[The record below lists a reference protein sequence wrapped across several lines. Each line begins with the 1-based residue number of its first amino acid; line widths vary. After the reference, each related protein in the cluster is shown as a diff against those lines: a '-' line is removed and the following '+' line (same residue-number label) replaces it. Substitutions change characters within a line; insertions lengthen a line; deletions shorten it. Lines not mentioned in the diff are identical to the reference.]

1 MWVGSGNGRFILPLR
16 LESFRERR
24 VANGLG
30 RTTGILRVKFGVAN
44 EKKGG
49 MGWLSETC

>member
-1 MWVGSGNGRFILPLR
+1 MWVCGGNGRFIPPLR
-16 LESFRERR
+16 LESFRERW

-30 RTTGILRVKFGVAN
+30 RATGILRVKFGVAN
-44 EKKGG
+44 EKRGG